1 MRTDRNTAKIVALIL
16 IIITLAGASLY
27 SIYSLNDDSLDLNN
41 REVRLVITSS
51 MDGEKQDDYNIPTIP
66 LNSLIMIKILDE
78 DERREVEIGDI
89 LTFKRADGR
98 VIVHRLVDIETDGDY
113 VRYITKGD
121 KNNNVDPDILT
132 PDDIEGI
139 VVGVSP
145 VLGKIVSLAKQW
157 FVWSVILIALA
168 VVIIYSVREI
178 VTIYSGDRKDGG
190 KS

>member
-1 MRTDRNTAKIVALIL
+1 MKTDRNTAKIVALIL
-16 IIITLAGASLY
+16 IIITLAGAGLY
-27 SIYSLNDDSLDLNN
+27 SVYSINDNSLDLNN
-41 REVRLVITSS
+41 REVRLVVTSS
-51 MDGEKQDDYNIPTIP
+51 MDGEKQDEYKIPTIP
-66 LNSLIMIKILDE
+66 LNSLIMIKLLNE

-98 VIVHRLVDIETDGDY
+98 IIVHRLVDIETNGDY

-145 VLGKIVSLAKQW
+145 VSGKIVSLAKQW

-178 VTIYSGDRKDGG
+178 LAIYSEGKKDGG